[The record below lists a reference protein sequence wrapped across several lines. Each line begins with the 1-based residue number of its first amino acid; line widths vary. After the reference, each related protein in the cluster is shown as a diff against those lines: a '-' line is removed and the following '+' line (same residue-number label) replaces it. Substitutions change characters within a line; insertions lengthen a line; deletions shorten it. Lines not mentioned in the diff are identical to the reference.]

1 MYEALRT
8 AALDAVRLGLP
19 APPPEH
25 SDVSGVVVDIPA
37 DGGGFATLIAMSEGT
52 TSLYLSTGGGVIGAG
67 QHPSVGAANRELRQ
81 TAQATLPSL
90 SESSA
95 RARIHRPASPA
106 SSF

>member
-1 MYEALRT
+1 M
-8 AALDAVRLGLP
+8 
-19 APPPEH
+19 
-25 SDVSGVVVDIPA
+25 SGVVVDIPA